1 MTLILRRV
9 ARIVARLRREA
20 EAKQAHA
27 DLLEAWGR
35 SRRRARQN
43 GLSKGFHGR

>member
-1 MTLILRRV
+1 MSDADV
-9 ARIVARLRREA
+9 AYIVARLRREA

-35 SRRRARQN
+35 SRRRKTER
-43 GLSKGFHGR
+43 SF